1 MREKGILLTF
11 CFSATPRR
19 AAAPLDR
26 DHRKEKAL
34 FNSKNLNKRGP
45 SLSLSLGYLVLLF
58 LRLER
63 SGGGGGV
70 EGVVANLQLVLAGH
84 KFSFASETFFFI
96 FSCFWSKQAT
106 PPRSKRFAKR
116 TAWTCKKWNP
126 EVWLSWSSRRRKCL
140 RRCST

>member
-96 FSCFWSKQAT
+96 FSCF
-106 PPRSKRFAKR
+106 
-116 TAWTCKKWNP
+116 
-126 EVWLSWSSRRRKCL
+126 
-140 RRCST
+140 